1 MFPQSLISESPLNH
15 FKNYNLKKQKQKTPT
30 IPAKA
35 YSSCCYLAKDTE
47 VSPAV
52 PPDYRAASFLRLWDS
67 TVQHKTYFFLDKQK
81 EIAMCMSLYNRLL

>member
-1 MFPQSLISESPLNH
+1 MGLFGYMECCAKMFPQSLISESPLNH

-52 PPDYRAASFLRLWDS
+52 PPDYRAASFLRL
-67 TVQHKTYFFLDKQK
+67 
-81 EIAMCMSLYNRLL
+81 